1 MPQEKIKITRTLF
14 VGLGGTGVKAI
25 LRTKQCFM
33 DAYGDIPP
41 MVAFLAIDTDKKT
54 REQRNESRKG
64 KDVTLT
70 DNEICF
76 CPIDGSATDI
86 YLGNQNEF
94 GWMPKKNA
102 YFLQKLKNE
111 GAGQI
116 RTNGRFLA
124 RYNAVRI
131 SEYITSKVNAI
142 GAPLPLDCKF
152 EYDMN
157 SQGMQYPTNIN
168 VVGSIAGGTGS
179 GLMIDIIN
187 LVAHTMNGTGLAFR
201 VFPWMVLP
209 DVFRHMAPGVASQNV
224 YANAYGVLTEM
235 DYLYHLDVTNNN
247 PLNFGFANLTSLDG
261 SVYRTAVFNNK
272 NKAGIVFQSVDEITD
287 AIGRCMFLPANGVDG
302 TSIEDNLQ
310 AASFAYNVRNKK
322 ANYSSAGCSE
332 LVYDNQAVGDVIT
345 RSIISDF
352 CQEETRPTNSI
363 DALQAAANWAS
374 SEAVGIEEH
383 GVDVDL
389 LTDSLLSKDW
399 TGQIAFDRRTDASY
413 IKTCIQ
419 SATEAEYVLNEVRRN
434 FESKKSIVITLLDD
448 EIDNY
453 LTKPNGVGAVISF
466 LEALLIDIEQS
477 KREMISEKQECMDTI
492 AANEYTNWDAELS
505 NIRRP
510 FYLGGGIDEDN
521 ANALFQTVSEHIA
534 LKRDN
539 LRHGWAIQFYTDFAT
554 TIEERLATYRQF
566 RQILSNISDKQK
578 NEILSI
584 QRKAKTE
591 SKFQIY
597 LHGDDVNT
605 YNRPNITSIITA
617 FQTNNS
623 IKDLIGSDQEHIE
636 RVFWDFAKVM
646 PEVVRAVDITIE
658 DKLSRM
664 PDTEVKDLIN
674 HLKNLASPMWN
685 TNLGRYVT
693 KNSTLSGIFAIGCYD
708 ALNGILQEKYKDQF
722 RIGPQDASFVTT
734 RQTDR
739 ILLYRIECYSP
750 IYAVNNLAGYKR
762 EAEEA
767 LDRDAY
773 PVYYIDEQW
782 HQRMEVEKFDI
793 YPKSVEDK
801 VLPNWVMAI
810 AYNYIQYDQVNK
822 NYYIMSEKQG
832 DILRGGYL
840 PLGARRDVAFD
851 AFQNMGLYEEIED
864 KLQKMILE
872 KGRPQVDSILKN
884 IKSDI
889 ISYVDKYALLSD
901 IELDMVQRRDSAY
914 QMVIDLLVKEV
925 NYLRS
930 LSL

>member
-41 MVAFLAIDTDKKT
+41 MVAFLAIDTDKKI
-54 REQRNESRKG
+54 RDQKLESRKG
-64 KDVTLT
+64 KDVTLAE
-70 DNEICF
+70 NEICF
-76 CPIDGSATDI
+76 CPIDGNATQI
-86 YLGNQNEF
+86 YLGNQSEF
-94 GWMPKKNA
+94 GWMPRKNA
-102 YFLQKLKNE
+102 SFLQKLKNE

-124 RYNAVRI
+124 RYNAVTI
-131 SEYITSKVNAI
+131 SQYITSKVSEI
-142 GAPLPLDCKF
+142 GAPLPIDCKF

-157 SQGMQYPTNIN
+157 SEGMQYPTNIN

-187 LVAHTMNGTGLAFR
+187 LVANTMNGTGLAFR

-224 YANAYGVLTEM
+224 FANAYGALTEM

-247 PLNFGFANLTSLDG
+247 PINFGFANLTSLDG

-272 NKAGIVFQSVDEITD
+272 NKAGIVFQSIDEITD

-302 TSIEDNLQ
+302 TSIEDNLA

-332 LVYDNQAVGDVIT
+332 LVYDNQAVGNVIA
-345 RSIISDF
+345 RSIITDF
-352 CQEETRPTNSI
+352 CQEETRPTNNI
-363 DALQAAANWAS
+363 DALTEATTWAS

-383 GVDVDL
+383 GVDL
-389 LTDSLLSKDW
+389 LTDSLLSKYW
-399 TGQIAFDRRTDASY
+399 AGQIAFDRNSDATY
-413 IKTCIQ
+413 IVTTIN
-419 SATEAEYVLNEVRRN
+419 SATEADYVVDEVKRN
-434 FESKKSIVITLLDD
+434 FENKKSSVISLLDS
-448 EIDNY
+448 EIDKY
-453 LTKPNGVGAVISF
+453 LKKPNGVGAAISF
-466 LEALLIDIEQS
+466 LEALQIDIDQS
-477 KREMISEKQECMDTI
+477 KNEMITEKQECMDTI

-510 FYLGGGIDEDN
+510 FYLGGGIDADN
-521 ANALFQTVSEHIA
+521 ANALSQTVSEHIA
-534 LKRDN
+534 VKRDN
-539 LRHGWAIQFYTDFAT
+539 LRHGWAIQFYTDLAT
-554 TIEERLATYRQF
+554 VIDDRLASYRQF
-566 RQILSNISDKQK
+566 HQLLSNISDKQK
-578 NEILSI
+578 NEIVSI

-605 YNRPNITSIITA
+605 YNRPDISSIMTA

-623 IKDLIGSDQEHIE
+623 IKDLIGSDQEYIE
-636 RVFWDFAKVM
+636 RVLWNFAKVM
-646 PEVVRAVDITIE
+646 PEVTHAVNITIE
-658 DKLSRM
+658 DKLSKMPEADVKELILRM
-664 PDTEVKDLIN
+664 
-674 HLKNLASPMWN
+674 KNLASPMWN

-693 KNSTLSGIFAIGCYD
+693 QASPLSGIFAIGCYD
-708 ALNGILQEKYKDQF
+708 ALNGILQQKYKDQF
-722 RIGPQDASFVTT
+722 KIGPQDASFVTT

-762 EAEEA
+762 EAEDAIGRE
-767 LDRDAY
+767 AY

-782 HQRMEVEKFDI
+782 HQRMEVENFDI

-810 AYNYIQYDQVNK
+810 AYDYIQYDQGK
-822 NYYIMSEKQG
+822 KTYYIMSEKQG

-851 AFQNMGLYEEIED
+851 AFQNMKLYEEIED

-889 ISYVDKYALLSD
+889 IKYVDKYAHLSD
-901 IELDMVQRRDSAY
+901 IELDMVQRRDTAY
-914 QMVIDLLVKEV
+914 QMVTDLLVKEV

>member
-14 VGLGGTGVKAI
+14 IGLGGTGVKAL

-41 MVAFLAIDTDKKT
+41 MVAFLAIDTDRKI
-54 REQRNESRKG
+54 REQKCESRKG
-64 KDVTLT
+64 KDVTLS

-76 CPIDGSATDI
+76 CPIDANATEI
-86 YLGNQNEF
+86 YLAHPNEF
-94 GWMPKKNA
+94 GWMPRKNA
-102 YFLQKLKNE
+102 SFLQKLKNE

-124 RYNAVRI
+124 RYNSVTI
-131 SEYITSKVNAI
+131 SQYITSKVSDI
-142 GAPLPLDCKF
+142 GAPLPLNCKF
-152 EYDMN
+152 EYDMD

-168 VVGSIAGGTGS
+168 IVGSIAGGTGS

-187 LVAHTMNGTGLAFR
+187 LVTHTMNGTGLAFR

-224 YANAYGVLTEM
+224 FANAYGVLTEM

-310 AASFAYNVRNKK
+310 AASYAYNVRNKK

-332 LVYDNQAVGDVIT
+332 LVYDNQAVGEVIT

-352 CQEETRPTNSI
+352 CQEETRPTNDI
-363 DALQAAANWAS
+363 DALQAAVNWAS

-383 GVDVDL
+383 GVGVDL
-389 LTDSLLSKDW
+389 LTDSLLSKYW
-399 TGQIAFDRRTDASY
+399 TGQIAFDRKTDASY
-413 IKTCIQ
+413 IKTYIK
-419 SATEAEYVLNEVRRN
+419 SATEAEYVLNEVKQN
-434 FESKKSIVITLLDD
+434 FENKKSSVITLLND

-453 LTKPNGVGAVISF
+453 LTKPNGVGATISF
-466 LEALLIDIEQS
+466 LEALLKDIEQS
-477 KREMISEKQECMDTI
+477 KGEMESEKQVCMNTI
-492 AANEYTNWDAELS
+492 NANELINWDTELS

-510 FYLGGGIDEDN
+510 LILGGGIDADM
-521 ANALFQTVSEHIA
+521 ANALSQTVSEHIA
-534 LKRDN
+534 LKRDY
-539 LRHGWAIQFYTDFAT
+539 LRHNWAIQFYTDFAT
-554 TIEERLATYRQF
+554 TIEKRLELYRQF
-566 RQILSNISDKQK
+566 RQVLSNICKKQQ
-578 NEILSI
+578 NEILNI
-584 QRKAKTE
+584 QRKAKTV
-591 SKFQIY
+591 SKFQIN
-597 LHGDDVNT
+597 LHGDDVNN
-605 YNRPNITSIITA
+605 YNRPKITSIMTA
-617 FQTNNS
+617 FQTNNT
-623 IKDLIGSDQEHIE
+623 IKDFIGFDQEHIE
-636 RVFWDFAKVM
+636 RKLWNFAKVM
-646 PEVVRAVDITIE
+646 PEVVNAVNITIE
-658 DKLSRM
+658 DKLSEM
-664 PDTEVKDLIN
+664 PRTEVENLIL
-674 HLKNLASPMWN
+674 HLKNIASPMWN

-693 KNSTLSGIFAIGCYD
+693 RTSTLSGIFAIGCYD
-708 ALNGILQEKYKDQF
+708 ALNGILQREYKDQF
-722 RIGPQDASFVTT
+722 KIGPQDASFVTT

-767 LDRDAY
+767 LGREAY

-782 HQRMEVEKFDI
+782 YQRMEVEKFDI

-822 NYYIMSEKQG
+822 NYYIMSEEKG

-851 AFQNMGLYEEIED
+851 AFQNMKLYEEIEE

-872 KGRPQVDSILKN
+872 KGRPEVDSILKN

-889 ISYVDKYALLSD
+889 INYVDKYAQLSD

-925 NYLRS
+925 NYLKS

>member
-41 MVAFLAIDTDKKT
+41 MVAFLAIDTDKKI
-54 REQRNESRKG
+54 RDQKLESRKG
-64 KDVTLT
+64 KDVTLAE
-70 DNEICF
+70 NEICF
-76 CPIDGSATDI
+76 CPIDGNATQI
-86 YLGNQNEF
+86 YLGNQSEF
-94 GWMPKKNA
+94 GWMPRKNA
-102 YFLQKLKNE
+102 SFLQKLKNE

-124 RYNAVRI
+124 RYNAVTI
-131 SEYITSKVNAI
+131 SQYITSKVSEI
-142 GAPLPLDCKF
+142 GASLPIDCKF

-157 SQGMQYPTNIN
+157 REGMQYPTNIN

-187 LVAHTMNGTGLAFR
+187 LVANTMNGTGLAFR

-224 YANAYGVLTEM
+224 FANAYGVLTEM

-247 PLNFGFANLTSLDG
+247 PINFGFANLSSLDG

-272 NKAGIVFQSVDEITD
+272 NKAGIVFQSIDEITD

-302 TSIEDNLQ
+302 TSIEDNLA

-332 LVYDNQAVGDVIT
+332 LVYDNQAVGNVIA
-345 RSIISDF
+345 RSIITDF
-352 CQEETRPTNSI
+352 CQEETRPTNNI
-363 DALQAAANWAS
+363 DALTEATTWAS

-383 GVDVDL
+383 GVDL
-389 LTDSLLSKDW
+389 LTDSLLSKYW
-399 TGQIAFDRRTDASY
+399 AGQIAFDRNSDATY
-413 IKTCIQ
+413 IVTTIN
-419 SATEAEYVLNEVRRN
+419 SATEADYVVDEVKRN
-434 FESKKSIVITLLDD
+434 FENKKSSVISLLDS
-448 EIDNY
+448 EIDKY
-453 LTKPNGVGAVISF
+453 LKKPNGVGAAISF
-466 LEALLIDIEQS
+466 LEALQIDIDQS
-477 KREMISEKQECMDTI
+477 KNEMITEKQECMDTI

-510 FYLGGGIDEDN
+510 FYLGGGIDADN
-521 ANALFQTVSEHIA
+521 ANALSQTVSEHIA
-534 LKRDN
+534 VKRDN
-539 LRHGWAIQFYTDFAT
+539 LRHGWAIQFYTDLAT
-554 TIEERLATYRQF
+554 VIDDRLASYRKFHQL
-566 RQILSNISDKQK
+566 LSNISDKQK
-578 NEILSI
+578 NEIVSI

-605 YNRPNITSIITA
+605 YNRPDITSIMTA

-623 IKDLIGSDQEHIE
+623 IKDLIGSDQEYIE
-636 RVFWDFAKVM
+636 RVLWNFAKVM
-646 PEVVRAVDITIE
+646 PEVTHAVNITIE
-658 DKLSRM
+658 DKLSKMPEADVKELILRM
-664 PDTEVKDLIN
+664 
-674 HLKNLASPMWN
+674 KNLASPMWN

-693 KNSTLSGIFAIGCYD
+693 QASPLSGIFAIGCYD
-708 ALNGILQEKYKDQF
+708 ALNGILQQKYKDQF
-722 RIGPQDASFVTT
+722 KIGPQDASFVTT

-762 EAEEA
+762 EAEDAIGRE
-767 LDRDAY
+767 AY

-782 HQRMEVEKFDI
+782 HQRMEVENFDI

-810 AYNYIQYDQVNK
+810 AYDYIQYDQGNK
-822 NYYIMSEKQG
+822 TYYIMSEKQG

-851 AFQNMGLYEEIED
+851 AFQNMKLYEEIED

-889 ISYVDKYALLSD
+889 IKYVDKYAHLSD
-901 IELDMVQRRDSAY
+901 IELDMVQRRDTAY
-914 QMVIDLLVKEV
+914 QMVTDLLVKEV

>member
-1 MPQEKIKITRTLF
+1 MAIKITRTLF
-14 VGLGGTGVKAI
+14 IGLGGTGVKAI
-25 LRTKQCFM
+25 LRAKQCFM
-33 DAYGDIPP
+33 DAYGEIPP
-41 MVAFLAIDTDKKT
+41 MVAFLAIDTDKKI
-54 REQRNESRKG
+54 RDQKLESRKG
-64 KDVTLT
+64 KDVTLA

-76 CPIDGSATDI
+76 CPIEGNATQI

-102 YFLQKLKNE
+102 SFLQKLKNE

-124 RYNAVRI
+124 RYNAVTI
-131 SEYITSKVNAI
+131 SQYITTKVGEI

-179 GLMIDIIN
+179 GLVIDIIN

-224 YANAYGVLTEM
+224 YANAYGVLTEL
-235 DYLYHLDVTNNN
+235 DYLYHLDVTNNK
-247 PLNFGFANLTSLDG
+247 PINFGFTSITSLDG

-272 NKAGIVFQSVDEITD
+272 NKAGIVFQSIDEITD

-302 TSIEDNLQ
+302 TSIEDNLA
-310 AASFAYNVRNKK
+310 AASFAYNVRDKK

-332 LVYDNQAVGDVIT
+332 LVYDNQAVGNVIA
-345 RSIISDF
+345 RSIIADF
-352 CQEETRPTNSI
+352 CQEETRAANDI
-363 DALQAAANWAS
+363 DALKDATTWAS

-383 GVDVDL
+383 GVDL

-399 TGQIAFDRRTDASY
+399 PGQIAFDRNSDASY
-413 IKTCIQ
+413 INATIEA
-419 SATEAEYVLNEVRRN
+419 ATEAEYVLDELRRN
-434 FESKKSIVITLLDD
+434 FENKKSNVISLLDS

-453 LTKPNGVGAVISF
+453 LNKPNGVGAVISF
-466 LEALLIDIEQS
+466 LKALLIDIEQS
-477 KREMISEKQECMDTI
+477 KNEMINEKQACTETI
-492 AANEYTNWDAELS
+492 AANEFTNWDAELS

-510 FYLGGGIDEDN
+510 FYLGGGIDPYN
-521 ANALFQTVSEHIA
+521 ASALSQTVSEHIA
-534 LKRDN
+534 VKRDN
-539 LRHGWAIQFYTDFAT
+539 LRHGWAIQFYTDLT
-554 TIEERLATYRQF
+554 KVIDERLATYRQF
-566 RQILSNISDKQK
+566 HQILSNISDRQK
-578 NEILSI
+578 NEIVNI

-597 LHGDDVNT
+597 LHGDDVST
-605 YNRPNITSIITA
+605 YNRPAITSIITA

-623 IKDLIGSDQEHIE
+623 IQNLIGSDQEYVE
-636 RVFWDFAKVM
+636 RVLWNFAKDM
-646 PEVVRAVDITIE
+646 PEVHKAVKITIE
-658 DKLSRM
+658 DKLSNM
-664 PDTEVKDLIN
+664 PDAEVKDLILR
-674 HLKNLASPMWN
+674 LKNLASPMWN
-685 TNLGRYVT
+685 TNLGRYV
-693 KNSTLSGIFAIGCYD
+693 SQASPLSGIFAIGCYD
-708 ALNGILQEKYKDQF
+708 ALNGILQQKYKNQF
-722 RIGPQDASFVTT
+722 KIGPQDASFVTT

-762 EAEEA
+762 EAEDV
-767 LDRDAY
+767 LGRDAY

-810 AYNYIQYDQVNK
+810 AYQFIQYDQANK
-822 NYYIMSEKQG
+822 TYYIMSEKQG
-832 DILRGGYL
+832 DILRAGYL

-851 AFQNMGLYEEIED
+851 TFQNMKLYEEIED
-864 KLQKMILE
+864 RLQTMILE
-872 KGRPQVDSILKN
+872 KGRPQVDSTLKDV
-884 IKSDI
+884 KSNI
-889 ISYVDKYALLSD
+889 ISYVDKYAQLSE
-901 IELDMVQRRDSAY
+901 IELDMVKRRDTAY
-914 QMVIDLLVKEV
+914 QMVTDLLVKEV
-925 NYLRS
+925 TYIKS

>member
-14 VGLGGTGVKAI
+14 IGLGGTGVKAI

-41 MVAFLAIDTDKKT
+41 MVAFLAIDTDKKI
-54 REQRNESRKG
+54 REQKCESRKG
-64 KDVTLT
+64 KDVTLS

-76 CPIDGSATDI
+76 CPIDGNATEI
-86 YLGNQNEF
+86 YLANQNEF

-102 YFLQKLKNE
+102 SFLQKLKNE

-124 RYNAVRI
+124 RYNSVTI
-131 SEYITSKVNAI
+131 SQYITSKVSDI
-142 GAPLPLDCKF
+142 GAPLPLNCKF
-152 EYDMN
+152 EYDMD

-168 VVGSIAGGTGS
+168 IVGSIAGGTGS

-187 LVAHTMNGTGLAFR
+187 LVTHTMNGTGLAFR

-224 YANAYGVLTEM
+224 FANAYGVLTEM
-235 DYLYHLDVTNNN
+235 DYLYNLDVTNNN

-261 SVYRTAVFNNK
+261 AVYRTAVFNNK

-310 AASFAYNVRNKK
+310 AASYAYNVRNKK

-332 LVYDNQAVGDVIT
+332 LVYDNQAVGEVIT

-352 CQEETRPTNSI
+352 CQEETRPTNDI
-363 DALQAAANWAS
+363 DALQAAVNWAS

-383 GVDVDL
+383 GVGVDL
-389 LTDSLLSKDW
+389 LTDSLLSKYW

-413 IKTCIQ
+413 IKTYIK
-419 SATEAEYVLNEVRRN
+419 SATEAEYVLNEVKQN
-434 FESKKSIVITLLDD
+434 FENKKSSVITLLND

-453 LTKPNGVGAVISF
+453 LTKPNGVGATISF
-466 LEALLIDIEQS
+466 LEALLKDIEQS
-477 KREMISEKQECMDTI
+477 KGEMESEKQVCMNTI
-492 AANEYTNWDAELS
+492 NANELINWDTELS

-510 FYLGGGIDEDN
+510 LILGGGIDADM
-521 ANALFQTVSEHIA
+521 ANALSQTVSEHIA
-534 LKRDN
+534 LKRDY
-539 LRHGWAIQFYTDFAT
+539 LRHNWAIQFYTDFAT
-554 TIEERLATYRQF
+554 TIEKRLELYRQF
-566 RQILSNISDKQK
+566 RQILSNICKKQQ
-578 NEILSI
+578 NEILNI
-584 QRKAKTE
+584 QRKAKTV
-591 SKFQIY
+591 SKFQIN
-597 LHGDDVNT
+597 LHGDDVNN
-605 YNRPNITSIITA
+605 YNRPEITSIMTA
-617 FQTNNS
+617 FQTNNT
-623 IKDLIGSDQEHIE
+623 IKDFIGFDQEHIE
-636 RVFWDFAKVM
+636 RKLWNFAKVM
-646 PEVVRAVDITIE
+646 PEVVNAVNITIE
-658 DKLSRM
+658 DKLSEM
-664 PDTEVKDLIN
+664 PRTEVENLIL
-674 HLKNLASPMWN
+674 HLKNIASPMWN

-693 KNSTLSGIFAIGCYD
+693 RTSTLSGIFAIGCYD
-708 ALNGILQEKYKDQF
+708 ALNGILQREYKDQF
-722 RIGPQDASFVTT
+722 KIGPQDASFVTT

-767 LDRDAY
+767 LGREAY

-782 HQRMEVEKFDI
+782 YQRMEVEKFDI

-822 NYYIMSEKQG
+822 NYYIISEEKG

-851 AFQNMGLYEEIED
+851 AFQNMKLYEEIEE
-864 KLQKMILE
+864 KLQKMILV
-872 KGRPQVDSILKN
+872 KGRPKVDLILKN

-889 ISYVDKYALLSD
+889 INYVDKYAQLSD

-914 QMVIDLLVKEV
+914 QMVIDLLVKEA
-925 NYLRS
+925 NYLKS

>member
-1 MPQEKIKITRTLF
+1 MAIKITRTLF
-14 VGLGGTGVKAI
+14 IGLGGTGVKAI

-33 DAYGDIPP
+33 DAYGEIPP
-41 MVAFLAIDTDKKT
+41 MVAFLAIDTDKKIKD
-54 REQRNESRKG
+54 QKLESIKG

-76 CPIDGSATDI
+76 CPIDGNATQI

-94 GWMPKKNA
+94 GWMPKKNSS
-102 YFLQKLKNE
+102 FLQKLKNE

-124 RYNAVRI
+124 RYNAVTI
-131 SEYITSKVNAI
+131 SQYITSKVNEI

-168 VVGSIAGGTGS
+168 IVGSIAGGTGS

-224 YANAYGVLTEM
+224 FANAYGVLTEM
-235 DYLYHLDVTNNN
+235 DYLYHLEVTNNK
-247 PLNFGFANLTSLDG
+247 PINFGFTSITSLDG

-272 NKAGIVFQSVDEITD
+272 NKAGIVFQSIDEITD

-302 TSIEDNLQ
+302 TSIEDNLS
-310 AASFAYNVRNKK
+310 AASFAYNIRDKK

-332 LVYDNQAVGDVIT
+332 LVYDNQAVGNVIA
-345 RSIISDF
+345 RSIIADL
-352 CQEETRPTNSI
+352 CQEETR
-363 DALQAAANWAS
+363 AANDINALNEATTWAS
-374 SEAVGIEEH
+374 SQAVAIEEH
-383 GVDVDL
+383 GVDL
-389 LTDSLLSKDW
+389 LTDSLLSKYW
-399 TGQIAFDRRTDASY
+399 PGQITFDRNSDVSY
-413 IKTCIQ
+413 INTTIEA
-419 SATEAEYVLNEVRRN
+419 ATAAGYVLDEVKHN
-434 FESKKSIVITLLDD
+434 FEEKKSNVISLLDS

-453 LTKPNGVGAVISF
+453 LKKPNGVGAAISF

-477 KREMISEKQECMDTI
+477 KNEMIDEQQECKNII
-492 AANEYTNWDAELS
+492 AANDYTNWDAELS
-505 NIRRP
+505 NIRKP
-510 FYLGGGIDEDN
+510 FWLGGGIDEDN
-521 ANALFQTVSEHIA
+521 ANALSQTVSEHIA
-534 LKRDN
+534 VKRDH
-539 LRHGWAIQFYTDFAT
+539 LRHGWAIQFYTDFST
-554 TIEERLATYRQF
+554 VIEGKLALYRQF
-566 RQILSNISDKQK
+566 RQILSVISNKQK
-578 NEILSI
+578 SEIVSI
-584 QRKAKTE
+584 QRKAKAE

-597 LHGDDVNT
+597 LHGKDVLD
-605 YNRPNITSIITA
+605 YKRPDITSIITA

-623 IKDLIGSDQEHIE
+623 IKHLIGSSQESIE
-636 RVFWDFAKVM
+636 RVLWNFAKNM
-646 PEVVRAVDITIE
+646 PEVINAVNVSIE
-658 DKLSRM
+658 DKLSQM
-664 PDTEVKDLIN
+664 PDAEVKDLIER
-674 HLKNLASPMWN
+674 LKNLASPMWN
-685 TNLGRYVT
+685 TNLGGYVT
-693 KNSTLSGIFAIGCYD
+693 QASPLSGIFAIGCYD
-708 ALNGILQEKYKDQF
+708 ALNGILQEKFKDQF
-722 RIGPQDASFVTT
+722 KIGSQNASFVTT

-750 IYAVNNLAGYKR
+750 IYAVNNLAGYKK
-762 EAEEA
+762 EAEDG
-767 LDRDAY
+767 LGRDAY

-782 HQRMEVEKFDI
+782 HQRMVVENFDI
-793 YPKSVEDK
+793 YPKSVGDK

-810 AYNYIQYDQVNK
+810 AYNFIKYDK
-822 NYYIMSEKQG
+822 NNNTYYIMSEKQG

-840 PLGARRDVAFD
+840 SLGARRDVAFD
-851 AFQNMGLYEEIED
+851 TFQNMKLYEEIED
-864 KLQKMILE
+864 NLQKMILE
-872 KGRPQVDSILKN
+872 QGRPQVDSILKN
-884 IKSDI
+884 VKSDI
-889 ISYVDKYALLSD
+889 IRYVDKYAQLSE